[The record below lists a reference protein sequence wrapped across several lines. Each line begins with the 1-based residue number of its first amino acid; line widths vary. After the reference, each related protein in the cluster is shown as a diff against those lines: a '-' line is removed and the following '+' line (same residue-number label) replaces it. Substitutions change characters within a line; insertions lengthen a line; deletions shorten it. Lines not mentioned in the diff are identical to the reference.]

1 LHRRAVTI
9 PTGLLG
15 IGVLG
20 VGIFPGNIHPRH
32 PIFAYTAFL
41 AGGLAVLLSYRVSP
55 QPLRVIF
62 AILGAVSLLFTVAG
76 VFLPEW
82 GPFARLELAGWS
94 GGWSTRL
101 CCGLRHGRRGA
112 RAHAQGCGAPHAGC
126 GPARGR
132 RHSDKLPA
140 ASEQV
145 RQTAMV
151 RAWAK
156 RR

>member
-1 LHRRAVTI
+1 LQRQAVTI

-20 VGIFPGNIHPRH
+20 VGIFPGNNHPWH

-62 AILGAVSLLFTVAG
+62 AILGALSLLFTVPG

-82 GPFARLELAGWS
+82 GPFARLELGEVERWMVYPVVLWPASWAS
-94 GGWSTRL
+94 RSASAYARMRRTA
-101 CCGLRHGRRGA
+101 CGES
-112 RAHAQGCGAPHAGC
+112 

-132 RHSDKLPA
+132 R
-140 ASEQV
+140 Q
-145 RQTAMV
+145 RQAPGSV
-151 RAWAK
+151 
-156 RR
+156 